1 MRNHILSGL
10 TIAVIAMNPLAP
22 DSGGIITASQAAESA
37 PASQISNVRGIKIT
51 ATLQPLTS
59 AAKTWDIEVVMETHT
74 KALDDDMSRSAVLMV
89 DGKRLMPPSWQ
100 GDPPGGHH
108 RKGVLSFQP
117 GTAPPAAL
125 ELQIRLA
132 NDPAPRS
139 FRWRLQ

>member
-22 DSGGIITASQAAESA
+22 NSGGFITASQAAETA
-37 PASQISNVRGIKIT
+37 PTSQISNERGIKIT
-51 ATLQPLTS
+51 ATLQTLTS
-59 AAKTWDIEVVMETHT
+59 AAKTWDVEVIMETHT
-74 KALDDDMSRSAVLMV
+74 RALDDDMSRSAVLWV
-89 DGKRLMPPSWQ
+89 DGKRLMPSGWQ

-117 GTAPPAAL
+117 GAATPAAV
-125 ELQIRLA
+125 ELQMRLS